1 MTSSPVPKLTDA
13 GRKLL
18 QKYLDDEAQGR
29 LVLLRNGE
37 GETFYGIELRTG
49 DGGQKAAAERL
60 QRDGLAKMQWQ
71 RSQGLHRGRYL
82 WITDAGRAAMTGSK
96 A

>member
-1 MTSSPVPKLTDA
+1 MAGIKKPTEA

-18 QKYLDDEAQGR
+18 QKFLDDEETGR
-29 LVLLRNGE
+29 LVTLRTGL

-49 DGGQKAAAERL
+49 DGGQKASAERL
-60 QRDGLAKMQWQ
+60 QRDGFAQMQWQ

-82 WITDAGRAAMTGSK
+82 WITDAGRAAMNSN
-96 A
+96 